1 MCTVFEF
8 YASTWFSLGAIAG
21 SQRFQLTRPDLPV
34 YNRSYSCTGSEL
46 HLRNCPSMEPN
57 RTEPCGYRRNAY
69 VVCQGE
75 DDSFSICFITRNKYL
90 IQTVQ
95 LPWVTVK
102 LEIFVYKMDQMSV
115 KGE

>member
-8 YASTWFSLGAIAG
+8 NPSIWLSLGAIAG

-34 YNRSYSCTGSEL
+34 YNRIYSCTGSEL

-69 VVCQGE
+69 IVCQGKVAHFPV
-75 DDSFSICFITRNKYL
+75 SL
-90 IQTVQ
+90 
-95 LPWVTVK
+95 
-102 LEIFVYKMDQMSV
+102 
-115 KGE
+115 GEP